1 MVTFFSAE
9 TLSKLR
15 NQKLL
20 MKVLHTHITHALHS
34 CIAVMKHNEKRF
46 SSPLHAHPELELVF
60 IKSGSGKRVIGD
72 TINRFNPGDIVLV
85 GSALPHRWIS
95 DNNDLP
101 PSSIV
106 AYFNKDAFSEGFYAL
121 KESQELANLL
131 VKASRGLNIT
141 GFTRQVV
148 GAKMERLAKKNGF
161 KKIIGLM
168 EILHIISTS
177 KEIDYITHDNNTS
190 RSTDT
195 RTDRLAEVY
204 HYIAENFQKDISLHE
219 IASIASLT
227 EPAFCRLFKNR
238 TSKSFVEYVNEI
250 RISAACKDLQDT
262 DLNISAI
269 YSHCGFKT
277 ISNFNKSF
285 KKITGFSPKEY
296 RQNIQLLQ
304 N

>member
-1 MVTFFSAE
+1 
-9 TLSKLR
+9 
-15 NQKLL
+15 

-34 CIAVMKHNEKRF
+34 CIAVMKHNGKRF
-46 SSPLHAHPELELVF
+46 TSPLHCHPELELVF
-60 IKSGSGKRVIGD
+60 FKSGSGKKVIGD
-72 TINRFNPGDIVLV
+72 TITLFNTGDIVLV

>member
-34 CIAVMKHNEKRF
+34 CIAVMKHNGKRF
-46 SSPLHAHPELELVF
+46 TSPLHCHPELELVF
-60 IKSGSGKRVIGD
+60 FKSGSGKKVIGD
-72 TINRFNPGDIVLV
+72 TITLFNTGDIVLV

-148 GAKMERLAKKNGF
+148 GAKMERLAKKNEF

-296 RQNIQLLQ
+296 RQHIQLLQ

>member
-34 CIAVMKHNEKRF
+34 CIAVMKHNGKRF
-46 SSPLHAHPELELVF
+46 TSPLHCHPELELVF
-60 IKSGSGKRVIGD
+60 FKSGSGKKVIGD
-72 TINRFNPGDIVLV
+72 TITLFNTGDIVLV